1 MIPCMRLVNSKLFS
15 WWKKLFNFYNFVF
28 HGPPTQAPQ
37 SEKCLLVESEI
48 CILCPRRVFR
58 EPAELVTIFQYQNI
72 PQPAMAPA
80 SSLSHLAS
88 IQHLNSNSL
97 FLHKS
102 EKAKA
107 DLSDV

>member
-1 MIPCMRLVNSKLFS
+1 MSV
-15 WWKKLFNFYNFVF
+15 
-28 HGPPTQAPQ
+28 
-37 SEKCLLVESEI
+37 CLSAESEI
-48 CILCPRRVFR
+48 YILCPPVFR
-58 EPAELVTIFQYQNI
+58 EAGAGAELVTIFQYQNI